1 MILILFSIKKHN
13 NSNSSS
19 NNNTIYSVCLVMD
32 PHEVSRE
39 KDTPAAPLMT
49 RVSISLLQIIFY
61 IKDSMPSS
69 ICITMHRF
77 K

>member
-1 MILILFSIKKHN
+1 MMISILYSIKKHN
-13 NSNSSS
+13 SSSNSSS

-49 RVSISLLQIIFY
+49 QVSIITITNYL
-61 IKDSMPSS
+61 IKTLNAFFNMYN
-69 ICITMHRF
+69 HA
-77 K
+77 